1 MDREFLN
8 KNIII
13 TGCLGELGRGISE
26 DFLSMGANVYGIDTE
41 QAVAAEKDFISEMNR
56 KYNDTFHVSVCDIT
70 LVESIREYCRK
81 LSSDNIDVDVLVNN
95 AGINMMANAVD
106 VTEENWNEILDV
118 NLKGTFFM
126 SKEVVRLMNKES
138 GGSIINISSQH
149 GVVGNYKRAPY
160 CASKGG
166 IVNLTKALC
175 LEWAEYKIRVNSI
188 LPTFILTAKSEPW
201 LMKPG
206 IYRKYIQDI
215 PMKRYCLVEDIVSAV
230 RFLAGSGSSMI
241 TGQALAVDGGY
252 LAK

>member
-1 MDREFLN
+1 MEREFFN
-8 KNIII
+8 KNVIV

-26 DFLSMGANVYGIDTE
+26 DFLSMGAAVYGIDTE
-41 QAVAAEKDFISEMNR
+41 QAVETEKAFVSEMCQ
-56 KYNDTFHVSVCDIT
+56 KYNDRFHVSVCDIT
-70 LVESIREYCRK
+70 QVDLIKDYCRK
-81 LSSDNIDVDVLVNN
+81 LSDEHIDIDVLVNN
-95 AGINMMANAVD
+95 AGINMLAAAVD
-106 VTEENWNEILDV
+106 VTEENWNDILDV

-126 SKEVVRLMNKES
+126 SKEAVRLMNKEK
-138 GGSIINISSQH
+138 GGAIINISSQH

-175 LEWAEYKIRVNSI
+175 LEWAEYNIRVNSI
-188 LPTFILTAKSEPW
+188 LPTFILTSKSESW

-230 RFLAGSGSSMI
+230 RFLAGNGASMI

>member
-1 MDREFLN
+1 MDKNFLN

-26 DFLSMGANVYGIDTE
+26 DFLSMGAVVFGIDTE
-41 QAVAAEKDFISEMNR
+41 EAVKDKKEFIKEMNL
-56 KYNDTFHVSVCDIT
+56 KYNDKYHVSVCDIT
-70 LVESIREYCRK
+70 EVEAIREYCRE
-81 LSSDNIDVDVLVNN
+81 LSENKIDIDVLVNN

-106 VTEENWNEILDV
+106 VTEENWNDILDV

-126 SKEVVRLMNKES
+126 SKEVVQLMNKDS

-175 LEWAEYKIRVNSI
+175 LEWAEYNIRVNSI
-188 LPTFILTAKSEPW
+188 LPTFILTSKSEQW

-215 PMKRYCLVEDIVSAV
+215 PMKRYCLVDDIVNAV
-230 RFLAGSGSSMI
+230 RFFAGNGSSMI